1 MKKIKCVVINQDNF
15 ENISNNLNEKLQ
27 IKDIQSYFPIL
38 SLFFRFYNNSNKNFT
53 LKMNNY
59 IVNINDKI
67 NIENNDSYIKN
78 FYNCSI
84 KNFNTGNITEKK
96 IFFKILPLLNVSQ
109 YMMNEYSNE
118 TSLLP
123 NIYSYLTTKKINNY
137 HNSAYIDCFFSYLA
151 SNLTESGSCP
161 TFPIFYGT
169 FNGIAKEFKSDIT
182 EEYSLMK
189 NQDWFDFF
197 KNRLF
202 TIEKSKINFGYNKKS
217 NKDEIDLDIN
227 LKENTLE
234 ENENTL
240 EENENTLEK
249 NENTLE
255 KNEIT
260 LEHNENTLEQNEN
273 TLEHNENTLELNE
286 NTLEQNENTLEENE
300 NTLEEDTDDSDSNW
314 SDISSSSNSDYDN
327 MINDIKLQKVEFGSD
342 NIEINSVSSLSAS
355 ICSDISFSSIGNNE
369 VNFVKL
375 YDFPVQLNCIE
386 MLDKTLD
393 NYLDEYGKISDLEWK
408 SILFQVCFGLAV
420 AQKKYNFV
428 HNDLHSSNIMFKNTD
443 LEYLYFNFKGKYFRI
458 PTFGKISK
466 IIDFGRATLNVGNN
480 LFFSD
485 VFKKNGDAEGQYSF
499 PYNNTLNNCKVKPNK
514 SFDLSRLATTIIEHF
529 DENNSIYKLLKL
541 WCSDKYGN
549 FLMKYEDDFNLYK
562 KIAKNVTCA
571 VPKDQINKMIFKEFI
586 IEKEDINNNEFI
598 YCY

>member
-1 MKKIKCVVINQDNF
+1 
-15 ENISNNLNEKLQ
+15 
-27 IKDIQSYFPIL
+27 
-38 SLFFRFYNNSNKNFT
+38 
-53 LKMNNY
+53 
-59 IVNINDKI
+59 
-67 NIENNDSYIKN
+67 
-78 FYNCSI
+78 
-84 KNFNTGNITEKK
+84 
-96 IFFKILPLLNVSQ
+96 
-109 YMMNEYSNE
+109 
-118 TSLLP
+118 
-123 NIYSYLTTKKINNY
+123 
-137 HNSAYIDCFFSYLA
+137 
-151 SNLTESGSCP
+151 
-161 TFPIFYGT
+161 
-169 FNGIAKEFKSDIT
+169 
-182 EEYSLMK
+182 
-189 NQDWFDFF
+189 
-197 KNRLF
+197 
-202 TIEKSKINFGYNKKS
+202 
-217 NKDEIDLDIN
+217 
-227 LKENTLE
+227 
-234 ENENTL
+234 
-240 EENENTLEK
+240 
-249 NENTLE
+249 
-255 KNEIT
+255 
-260 LEHNENTLEQNEN
+260 
-273 TLEHNENTLELNE
+273 
-286 NTLEQNENTLEENE
+286 
-300 NTLEEDTDDSDSNW
+300 
-314 SDISSSSNSDYDN
+314 

-386 MLDKTLD
+386 MLDMTLD

-466 IIDFGRATLNVGNN
+466 IIDFGRATFNVGNN